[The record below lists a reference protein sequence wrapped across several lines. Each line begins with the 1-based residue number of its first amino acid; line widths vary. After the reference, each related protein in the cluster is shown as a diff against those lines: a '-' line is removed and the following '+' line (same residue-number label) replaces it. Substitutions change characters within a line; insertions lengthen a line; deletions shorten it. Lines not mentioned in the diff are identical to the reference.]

1 MLVKDVMKKDVVTA
15 RRETTLKELIGI
27 FYKYTFH
34 TIPVIEDEKI
44 VGIVE
49 LEHLLRVFQPH
60 PPHIHELLKSVP
72 FLQEEERNIFA
83 LEVTSEM
90 AMLCIVDDIMER
102 KFLTVSKEATVQEAR
117 RLMKL
122 HKTQRLMVVD
132 KKNNLL
138 GIISLFD
145 IILSVFKEKG
155 LCSDFK

>member
-27 FYKYTFH
+27 FHKYTYH

-72 FLQEEERNIFA
+72 FLQEEERNIFE
-83 LEVTSEM
+83 LEITSEM
-90 AMLCIVDDIMER
+90 AMLCLVDDIMER
-102 KFLTVSKEATVQEAR
+102 KFLSIEEKATVQEAQ

-122 HKTQRLMVVD
+122 HKAQRLMVVN

-145 IILSVFKEKG
+145 IVLSVFKEKG
-155 LCSDFK
+155 IY

>member
-1 MLVKDVMKKDVVTA
+1 MLVKDVMRKELITVERATS
-15 RRETTLKELIGI
+15 LKELIGI

-44 VGIVE
+44 IGIVE

-60 PPHIHELLKSVP
+60 PPHIRELLKSVP

-83 LEVTSEM
+83 LEVSSEM
-90 AMLCIVDDIMER
+90 AMLCLVDDIIER
-102 KFLTVSKEATVQEAR
+102 KFVTIEEKSTLQEAR
-117 RLMKL
+117 RLMRL
-122 HKTQRLMVVD
+122 HKIQRLMVVN

-155 LCSDFK
+155 IY

>member
-1 MLVKDVMKKDVVTA
+1 MLVKDVMKKDVITA

-34 TIPVIEDEKI
+34 TIPIVEDEKI

-60 PPHIHELLKSVP
+60 PPHIHELLKSIP
-72 FLQEEERNIFA
+72 FLQEEERNIFE
-83 LEVTSEM
+83 LEVTPEM
-90 AMLCIVDDIMER
+90 AMLCLVDDIMER
-102 KFLTVSKEATVQEAR
+102 KFLTIEEKSTLQEAR
-117 RLMKL
+117 RLMRL

-155 LCSDFK
+155 IC

>member
-27 FYKYTFH
+27 FHKYTFH

-44 VGIVE
+44 IGIVE

-60 PPHIHELLKSVP
+60 PPHIHDLLKRIP
-72 FLQEEERNIFA
+72 FLQEEEENIFD

-90 AMLCIVDDIMER
+90 AMLCIVDDIVER
-102 KFLTVSKEATVQEAR
+102 KFVTIEEKSTLQEAR
-117 RLMKL
+117 RLMRL
-122 HKTQRLMVVD
+122 HKIQRLMVVN

-145 IILSVFKEKG
+145 IILSVFKEKEIY
-155 LCSDFK
+155 